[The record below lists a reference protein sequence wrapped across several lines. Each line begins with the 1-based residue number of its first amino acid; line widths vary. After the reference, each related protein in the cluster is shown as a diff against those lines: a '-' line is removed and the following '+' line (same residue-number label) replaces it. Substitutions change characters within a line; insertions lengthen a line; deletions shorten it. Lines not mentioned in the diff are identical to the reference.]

1 MFLIL
6 NPLLVLLDEIRDLLL
21 GLDAPLHVLREDLL
35 HALPLK
41 HFVLL
46 LLHPHL
52 LRDLPRTLHLVRVR
66 HHTRQVL
73 PLHLSVEI
81 LQVVLDFLVSVTHAV
96 VESRKVRVHAVV
108 FVSVILKI
116 DLGLQPLPLP
126 LLTLPMFDLPDILF
140 ILTGAHLLHD
150 PVLLLLGLPD
160 EAPPHLL
167 LLMFLLEFQGCL
179 LLELFQE
186 SLLLLLLHHYLLDF
200 FHVLQG

>member
-1 MFLIL
+1 MFLIFD
-6 NPLLVLLDEIRDLLL
+6 PLLVLLDEIRDLLL

-41 HFVLL
+41 HLVLL

-81 LQVVLDFLVSVTHAV
+81 LQVVLNFLVSVTHAV
-96 VESRKVRVHAVV
+96 VESRKVRVHAIV

-116 DLGLQPLPLP
+116 YLRLQPLSSP
-126 LLTLPMFDLPDILF
+126 LLTLPLFDLPDILF
-140 ILTGAHLLHD
+140 ILTGANFLQD
-150 PVLLLLGLPD
+150 PVLLALGLFD

-167 LLMFLLEFQGCL
+167 FLILLLEFQSCL
-179 LLELFQE
+179 LLELLQQ

-200 FHVLQG
+200 LHILQG